1 MCTHT
6 LLHACVHTHIHIHT
20 CTPVHSCTSH
30 THTHPAEVYYLV
42 SSMCRGPDSQQDP
55 HWLHSLSCDVRLI
68 LFQPICHSCCLESG
82 EWVWLCGHLSVA
94 HADCSVVLMCASH
107 SICNRKWVREGER
120 KRNTHTH
127 TCVHTHVHTHTH
139 ACMCTHLHVCV
150 HKHTPTHMHTHAHQ
164 STHALHTHTHAHTHT
179 YARTHT
185 HTPRINIILRAPRV
199 DD

>member
-42 SSMCRGPDSQQDP
+42 SSMCRGPDSKQDP

-127 TCVHTHVHTHTH
+127 TCVHTHTH

-164 STHALHTHTHAHTHT
+164 STHALHTHTHAHTHI